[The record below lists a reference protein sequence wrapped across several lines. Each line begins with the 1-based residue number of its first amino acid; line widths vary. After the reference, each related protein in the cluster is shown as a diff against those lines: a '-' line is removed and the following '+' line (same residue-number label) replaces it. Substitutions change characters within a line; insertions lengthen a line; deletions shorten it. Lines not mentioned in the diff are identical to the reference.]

1 MTSARG
7 KAAVEDQRPAGDVG
21 GNSSRDPF
29 PPQGRVANRV
39 LGAALKR
46 GLCFYP
52 ATGMAGERGGDAIMI
67 APPFVIG
74 DSEVDFIA
82 RTVHAALD
90 EVKPSL

>member
-52 ATGMAGERGGDAIMI
+52 EGSRIREPFTSLLGSLRVIPAASYLLLVPAAISSRLRISASM
-67 APPFVIG
+67 F
-74 DSEVDFIA
+74 
-82 RTVHAALD
+82 
-90 EVKPSL
+90 